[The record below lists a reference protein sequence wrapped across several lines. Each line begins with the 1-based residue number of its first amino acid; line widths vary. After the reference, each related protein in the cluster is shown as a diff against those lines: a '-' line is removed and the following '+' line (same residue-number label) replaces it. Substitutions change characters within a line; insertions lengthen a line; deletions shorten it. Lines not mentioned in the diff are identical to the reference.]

1 MEGHQSAVYTQGQKN
16 LKPLTWMFWGGG
28 PCPVC
33 LDLTMCILEFAAVTN
48 LELSPRKSRDGS
60 MRLTVT
66 VLKGQ
71 RKLQQILLSEGNAF
85 PYLLKNS

>member
-1 MEGHQSAVYTQGQKN
+1 MTSFTEELLLPTRAVTHSLYQNKPKHFMEGHQSAVYTQGEKN

-48 LELSPRKSRDGS
+48 LELSPRKGW
-60 MRLTVT
+60 
-66 VLKGQ
+66 
-71 RKLQQILLSEGNAF
+71 
-85 PYLLKNS
+85 